1 MAVLAMTVSRIVE
14 RASEGWEG
22 LPDTWPLA
30 VRKILAARGIKQEQD
45 LCYPLAEL
53 PKPQQLLGMDEAVSL
68 LIQALT
74 ENWRITIVADF
85 DTDGATSCA
94 VAIRGLI
101 AMGVS
106 DIDYIVPNRFTHG
119 YGLTP
124 ALLDEITPEEQ
135 PDLLI
140 TVDNGIASN
149 AGVKAAQNRGMKV
162 LVTDHHLPGEVLPT
176 ANAII
181 NPNQEGDSFPSK
193 HLAGV
198 GVCFY
203 LLLGLRQRLRQ
214 LGWFE
219 QQGITEPNLMTLT
232 DLLALGTV
240 ADVVKLDRLNRTWVS
255 LGLARIK
262 AGKGCAG
269 ITALMTVA
277 GKDIRQCTSSDMGFA
292 VGPRLNAAG
301 RLDNMGIGI
310 ETLLTDDLNVARALA
325 SELDEINQQRRNVE
339 QTMQEDALAQLDQLS
354 FDNDEVPLGY
364 CLYDE
369 SWHQGVVGLL
379 ASRIKE
385 KQHRPVI
392 AFAPNNETEIKGS
405 ARSIP
410 GVHIRDVLALVASK
424 APDVL
429 SHFGGHAMAA
439 GVTIEKANLA
449 EFHRLFL
456 MALEE
461 MVEPESLN
469 KRRLSDGELSCDEMT
484 ESLAE
489 QLPHIASWGQGF
501 PEPQFHGVFRIE
513 SFKLVGQCQNHLKLT
528 VRLAD
533 QRCVT
538 AMAFGQI
545 QPDWLQV
552 GQQALLRYRLDIN
565 EFRSQRQLQ
574 LLVEELLPLS
584 DGVE

>member
-1 MAVLAMTVSRIVE
+1 MSRIVE
-14 RASEGWEG
+14 RVSEGWES
-22 LPDTWPLA
+22 LPETWPLA
-30 VRKILAARGIKQEQD
+30 VRKILAARGIRHEQD

-53 PKPQQLLGMDEAVSL
+53 PKPQQLLGMDDAVSL
-68 LIQALT
+68 LIQALA
-74 ENWRITIVADF
+74 ENWRIMIVADF

-94 VAIRGLI
+94 VAMRGLK
-101 AMGVS
+101 AMGVN
-106 DIDYIVPNRFTHG
+106 DIAYIVPNRFTHG

-124 ALLDEITPEEQ
+124 ALLDEIAPEEQ

-149 AGVKAAQNRGMKV
+149 AGVTAAQRRGMKV

-176 ANAII
+176 ADAII
-181 NPNQEGDSFPSK
+181 NPNQQGDSFPSK

-232 DLLALGTV
+232 DFLALGTV
-240 ADVVKLDRLNRTWVS
+240 ADVVRLDRLNRTWVS

-277 GKDIRQCTSSDMGFA
+277 GKDITQCTSSDMGFA
-292 VGPRLNAAG
+292 IGPRLNAAG
-301 RLDNMGIGI
+301 RLDNMGLGI
-310 ETLLTDDLNVARALA
+310 DTLLTDDLNMARSLA
-325 SELDEINQQRRNVE
+325 VKLDDINQQRRDVE
-339 QTMQEDALAQLDQLS
+339 QTMQDDALAQLDQLS
-354 FDNDEVPLGY
+354 FGDDEVPLGY

-392 AFAPNNETEIKGS
+392 AFAPSNEAEIKGS

-439 GVTIEKANLA
+439 GVTITKTNLA

-456 MALEE
+456 MALGEI
-461 MVEPESLN
+461 VEPYSLN
-469 KRRLSDGELSCDEMT
+469 KQRLSDGELSCDEMT
-484 ESLAE
+484 QLLAE

-501 PEPQFHGVFRIE
+501 PEPQFHGVFKIE
-513 SFKLVGQCQNHLKLT
+513 SFKLVGQLQNHLKL
-528 VRLAD
+528 VISLAD
-533 QRCVT
+533 QRHVT
-538 AMAFGQI
+538 AMAFGQTR
-545 QPDWLQV
+545 PDWLQA

-565 EFRSQRQLQ
+565 EYRSQRQLQ
-574 LLVEELLPLS
+574 LLVEELLPIA
-584 DGVE
+584 DEGE

>member
-1 MAVLAMTVSRIVE
+1 MPRIVE
-14 RASEGWEG
+14 RVSEGWES
-22 LPDTWPLA
+22 LPETWPLA
-30 VRKILAARGIKQEQD
+30 VLKVLAARWIKHEQD
-45 LCYPLAEL
+45 LCYPLADL
-53 PKPQQLLGMDEAVSL
+53 PKPQQLLGMDNAVSL

-94 VAIRGLI
+94 VAIRGLK
-101 AMGVS
+101 AMGVRN
-106 DIDYIVPNRFTHG
+106 IDYIVPNRFIHG

-124 ALLDEITPEEQ
+124 ALLEEIPQENQ
-135 PDLLI
+135 ADLLI

-149 AGVKAAQNRGMKV
+149 AGVTAAQQRGMKV
-162 LVTDHHLPGEVLPT
+162 LVTDHHLPGEVLP
-176 ANAII
+176 AADAII
-181 NPNQEGDSFPSK
+181 NPNQHGDTFPSK

-203 LLLGLRQRLRQ
+203 LLLGLRKRLRQ

-219 QQGITEPNLMTLT
+219 QQGINEPNLMTLT

-262 AGKGCAG
+262 AGKACAG

-277 GKDIRQCTSSDMGFA
+277 GKEMTQCTSSDMGFA
-292 VGPRLNAAG
+292 IGPRLNAAG
-301 RLDNMGIGI
+301 RLDNMGVGI
-310 ETLLTDDLNVARALA
+310 DTLLTDDSNRARTLA
-325 SELDEINQQRRNVE
+325 IELDDINRQRRDVE
-339 QTMQEDALAQLDQLS
+339 QTMQEDAIAQLDQLS

-392 AFAPNNETEIKGS
+392 AFAPSSETEIKGS

-410 GVHIRDVLALVASK
+410 GVHIRDVLALVATK

-439 GVTIEKANLA
+439 GVTIKKAHLA

-456 MALEE
+456 VALGE
-461 MVEPESLN
+461 MVEPDNLN
-469 KRRLSDGELSCDEMT
+469 KQRLSDGELSCDEMT
-484 ESLAE
+484 QSLAE

-501 PEPQFHGVFRIE
+501 PEPQFHGVFKIE
-513 SFKLVGQCQNHLKLT
+513 SFKLVGQLQNHLKL
-528 VRLAD
+528 VVSLAD
-533 QRCVT
+533 QRHVT
-538 AMAFGQI
+538 AMAFGQTR
-545 QPDWLQV
+545 PDWLEA
-552 GQQALLRYRLDIN
+552 GQQALLRYRLDVN
-565 EFRSQRQLQ
+565 EYRSQRQLQ
-574 LLVEELLPLS
+574 LLVEELLPIA
-584 DGVE
+584 DEVE

>member
-1 MAVLAMTVSRIVE
+1 MPRIVE
-14 RASEGWEG
+14 RVSEGWES
-22 LPDTWPLA
+22 LPETWPLA
-30 VRKILAARGIKQEQD
+30 VRKVLAARGIKHEQD
-45 LCYPLAEL
+45 LCYPLADL
-53 PKPQQLLGMDEAVSL
+53 PKPQQLLGMDNAVSL

-94 VAIRGLI
+94 VAIRGLK
-101 AMGVS
+101 AMGVRN
-106 DIDYIVPNRFTHG
+106 IDYIVPNRFIHG

-124 ALLDEITPEEQ
+124 ALLEEIPQENQ
-135 PDLLI
+135 ADLLI

-149 AGVKAAQNRGMKV
+149 AGVTAAQQRGMKV
-162 LVTDHHLPGEVLPT
+162 LVTDHHLPGEVLP
-176 ANAII
+176 AADAII
-181 NPNQEGDSFPSK
+181 NPNQHGDTFPSK

-203 LLLGLRQRLRQ
+203 LLLGLRKRLRQ

-219 QQGITEPNLMTLT
+219 QQGINEPNLMTLT

-262 AGKGCAG
+262 AGKACAG

-277 GKDIRQCTSSDMGFA
+277 GKEMTQCTSSDMGFA
-292 VGPRLNAAG
+292 IGPRLNAAG
-301 RLDNMGIGI
+301 RLDNMGVGI
-310 ETLLTDDLNVARALA
+310 DTLLTDDSNRARTLA
-325 SELDEINQQRRNVE
+325 IELDDINRQRRDVE
-339 QTMQEDALAQLDQLS
+339 QTMQEDAIAQLDQLS

-392 AFAPNNETEIKGS
+392 AFAPSSETEIKGS

-410 GVHIRDVLALVASK
+410 GVHIRDVLALVATK

-439 GVTIEKANLA
+439 GVTIKKAHLA

-456 MALEE
+456 VALGE
-461 MVEPESLN
+461 MVEPDNLN
-469 KRRLSDGELSCDEMT
+469 KQRLSDGELGCDEMT
-484 ESLAE
+484 QSLAE

-501 PEPQFHGVFRIE
+501 PEPQFHGVFKIE
-513 SFKLVGQCQNHLKLT
+513 SFKLVGQLQNHLKL
-528 VRLAD
+528 VVSLAD
-533 QRCVT
+533 QRHVT
-538 AMAFGQI
+538 AMAFGQTR
-545 QPDWLQV
+545 PDWLEA
-552 GQQALLRYRLDIN
+552 GQQALLRYRLDVN
-565 EFRSQRQLQ
+565 EYRSQRQLQ
-574 LLVEELLPLS
+574 LLVEELLPIA
-584 DGVE
+584 DEVE

>member
-1 MAVLAMTVSRIVE
+1 MTLPRIIE
-14 RASEGWEG
+14 RDFEGWEG
-22 LPDTWPLA
+22 LPETWPLA
-30 VRKILAARGIKQEQD
+30 VRKILAARGIRQEQD

-53 PKPQQLLGMDEAVSL
+53 PKPQQLLGMDDAVRL

-74 ENWRITIVADF
+74 ENWRIMIVADF

-94 VAIRGLI
+94 VAMRGLK
-101 AMGVS
+101 AMGVN
-106 DIDYIVPNRFTHG
+106 DIAYIVPNRFTHG

-124 ALLDEITPEEQ
+124 ALLDEIAPEEQ

-149 AGVKAAQNRGMKV
+149 AGVTAAQRRGMKV

-176 ANAII
+176 ADAII
-181 NPNQEGDSFPSK
+181 NPNQQGDSFPSK

-203 LLLGLRQRLRQ
+203 LLLGLRRRLRQ
-214 LGWFE
+214 FGWFE

-277 GKDIRQCTSSDMGFA
+277 GKDITQCSSSDMGFA
-292 VGPRLNAAG
+292 IGPRLNAAG
-301 RLDNMGIGI
+301 RLDNMGVGI
-310 ETLLTDDLNVARALA
+310 ETLLTDDLNVARAMA
-325 SELDEINQQRRNVE
+325 VELDDINQQRRDVE
-339 QTMQEDALAQLDQLS
+339 QTMQDDALAQLDQLS
-354 FDNDEVPLGY
+354 FENDEVPLGY
-364 CLYDE
+364 CFYDE

-392 AFAPNNETEIKGS
+392 AFAPSNEAEIKGS

-439 GVTIEKANLA
+439 GVTITKTNLA

-456 MALEE
+456 MALGEI
-461 MVEPESLN
+461 VEPYSLN
-469 KRRLSDGELSCDEMT
+469 KQRLSDGELSCDEMT
-484 ESLAE
+484 QSLAE
-489 QLPHIASWGQGF
+489 QLPHIASWGQGC
-501 PEPQFHGVFRIE
+501 PEPQFHGVFQVE
-513 SFKLVGQCQNHLKLT
+513 SFKLVGQGQNHLKLT
-528 VRLAD
+528 LCLAD
-533 QRCVT
+533 QRRVT
-538 AMAFGQI
+538 AMAFGQT
-545 QPDWLQV
+545 QPDWLQA
-552 GQQALLRYRLDIN
+552 GQQAVLRYRLDIN
-565 EFRSQRQLQ
+565 EYRSQRQLQ
-574 LLVEELLPLS
+574 LLVEELLPIA
-584 DGVE
+584 GEGE

>member
-1 MAVLAMTVSRIVE
+1 MPRIVE
-14 RASEGWEG
+14 RVSEGWES
-22 LPDTWPLA
+22 LPETWPLA
-30 VRKILAARGIKQEQD
+30 VRKVLAARVIKHEQD
-45 LCYPLAEL
+45 LCYPLADL
-53 PKPQQLLGMDEAVSL
+53 PKPQQLLGMDNAVSL

-94 VAIRGLI
+94 VAIRGLK
-101 AMGVS
+101 AMGVRN
-106 DIDYIVPNRFTHG
+106 IDYIVPNRFIHG

-124 ALLDEITPEEQ
+124 ALLEEIPQENQ
-135 PDLLI
+135 ADLLI

-149 AGVKAAQNRGMKV
+149 AGVTAAQQRGMKV
-162 LVTDHHLPGEVLPT
+162 LVTDHHLPGEVLP
-176 ANAII
+176 AADAII
-181 NPNQEGDSFPSK
+181 NPNQHGDTFPSK

-203 LLLGLRQRLRQ
+203 LLLGLRKRLRQ

-219 QQGITEPNLMTLT
+219 QQGINEPNLMTLT

-262 AGKGCAG
+262 AGKACAG

-277 GKDIRQCTSSDMGFA
+277 GKEMTQCTSSDMGFA
-292 VGPRLNAAG
+292 IGPRLNAAG
-301 RLDNMGIGI
+301 RLDNMGVGI
-310 ETLLTDDLNVARALA
+310 DTLLTDDSNRARTLA
-325 SELDEINQQRRNVE
+325 IELDDINRQRRDVE
-339 QTMQEDALAQLDQLS
+339 QTMQEDAIAQLDQLS

-392 AFAPNNETEIKGS
+392 AFAPSSETEIKGS

-410 GVHIRDVLALVASK
+410 GVHIRDVLALVATK

-439 GVTIEKANLA
+439 GVTIKKAHLA

-456 MALEE
+456 VALGE
-461 MVEPESLN
+461 MVEPDNLN
-469 KRRLSDGELSCDEMT
+469 KQRLSDGELSCDEMT
-484 ESLAE
+484 QSLAE

-501 PEPQFHGVFRIE
+501 PEPQFHGVFKIE
-513 SFKLVGQCQNHLKLT
+513 SFKLVGQLQNHLKL
-528 VRLAD
+528 VVSLAD
-533 QRCVT
+533 QRHVT
-538 AMAFGQI
+538 AMAFGQTR
-545 QPDWLQV
+545 PDWLEA
-552 GQQALLRYRLDIN
+552 GQQALLRYRLDVN
-565 EFRSQRQLQ
+565 EYRSQRQLQ
-574 LLVEELLPLS
+574 LLVEELLPIA
-584 DGVE
+584 DEVE

>member
-1 MAVLAMTVSRIVE
+1 MPRIVE
-14 RASEGWEG
+14 RVSEGWES
-22 LPDTWPLA
+22 LPETWPLA
-30 VRKILAARGIKQEQD
+30 VRKVLAARGIKHEQD
-45 LCYPLAEL
+45 LCYPLADL
-53 PKPQQLLGMDEAVSL
+53 PKPQQLLGMDNAVSL

-94 VAIRGLI
+94 VAIRGLK
-101 AMGVS
+101 AMGVRN
-106 DIDYIVPNRFTHG
+106 IDYIVPNRFIHG

-124 ALLDEITPEEQ
+124 ALLEEIPQENQ
-135 PDLLI
+135 ADLLI

-149 AGVKAAQNRGMKV
+149 AGVTAAQQRGMKV
-162 LVTDHHLPGEVLPT
+162 LVTDHHLPGEVLP
-176 ANAII
+176 AADAII
-181 NPNQEGDSFPSK
+181 NPNQHGDTFPSK

-203 LLLGLRQRLRQ
+203 LLLGLRKRLRQ

-219 QQGITEPNLMTLT
+219 QQGINEPNLMTLT

-262 AGKGCAG
+262 AGKACAG

-277 GKDIRQCTSSDMGFA
+277 GKEMTQCTSSDMGFA
-292 VGPRLNAAG
+292 IGPRLNAAG
-301 RLDNMGIGI
+301 RLDNMGVGI
-310 ETLLTDDLNVARALA
+310 DTLLTDDSNRARTLA
-325 SELDEINQQRRNVE
+325 IELDDINRQRRDVE
-339 QTMQEDALAQLDQLS
+339 QTMQEDAIAQLDQLS

-392 AFAPNNETEIKGS
+392 AFAPSSETEIKGS

-410 GVHIRDVLALVASK
+410 GVHIRDVLALVATK

-439 GVTIEKANLA
+439 GVTIKKAHLA

-456 MALEE
+456 VALGE
-461 MVEPESLN
+461 MVEPDNLN
-469 KRRLSDGELSCDEMT
+469 KQRLSDGELSCDEMT
-484 ESLAE
+484 QSLAE

-501 PEPQFHGVFRIE
+501 PEPQFHGVFKIE
-513 SFKLVGQCQNHLKLT
+513 SFKLVGQLQNHLKL
-528 VRLAD
+528 VVSLAD
-533 QRCVT
+533 QRHVT
-538 AMAFGQI
+538 AMAFGQTR
-545 QPDWLQV
+545 PDWLEA
-552 GQQALLRYRLDIN
+552 GQQALLRYRLDVN
-565 EFRSQRQLQ
+565 EYRSQRQLQ
-574 LLVEELLPLS
+574 LLVEELLPVA
-584 DGVE
+584 DEVE

>member
-1 MAVLAMTVSRIVE
+1 MPRIVE
-14 RASEGWEG
+14 RVSEGWES
-22 LPDTWPLA
+22 LPETWPLA
-30 VRKILAARGIKQEQD
+30 VRKILAARGIKHEQD
-45 LCYPLAEL
+45 LCYPLADL
-53 PKPQQLLGMDEAVSL
+53 PKPQQLLGMDNAVSL

-94 VAIRGLI
+94 VAIRGLK
-101 AMGVS
+101 AMGVRN
-106 DIDYIVPNRFTHG
+106 IDYIVPNRFIHG

-124 ALLDEITPEEQ
+124 ALLEEIPQENQ
-135 PDLLI
+135 ADLLI

-149 AGVKAAQNRGMKV
+149 AGVTAAQQRGMKV
-162 LVTDHHLPGEVLPT
+162 LVTDHHLPGEVLP
-176 ANAII
+176 AADAII
-181 NPNQEGDSFPSK
+181 NPNQHGDTFPSK

-203 LLLGLRQRLRQ
+203 LLLGLRKRLRQ

-219 QQGITEPNLMTLT
+219 QQGINEPNLMTLT

-262 AGKGCAG
+262 AGKACAG

-277 GKDIRQCTSSDMGFA
+277 GKEMTQCTSSDMGFA
-292 VGPRLNAAG
+292 IGPRLNAAG
-301 RLDNMGIGI
+301 RLDNMGVGI
-310 ETLLTDDLNVARALA
+310 DTLLTDDSNRARTLA
-325 SELDEINQQRRNVE
+325 IELDDINRQRRDVE
-339 QTMQEDALAQLDQLS
+339 QTMQEDAIAQLDQLS

-392 AFAPNNETEIKGS
+392 AFAPSSETEIKGS

-410 GVHIRDVLALVASK
+410 GVHIRDVLALVATK

-439 GVTIEKANLA
+439 GVTIKKAHLA

-456 MALEE
+456 VALGE
-461 MVEPESLN
+461 MVEPDNLN
-469 KRRLSDGELSCDEMT
+469 KQRLSDGELSCDEMT
-484 ESLAE
+484 QSLAE

-501 PEPQFHGVFRIE
+501 PEPQFHGVFKIE
-513 SFKLVGQCQNHLKLT
+513 SFKLVGQLQNHLKL
-528 VRLAD
+528 VVSLAD
-533 QRCVT
+533 QRHVT
-538 AMAFGQI
+538 AMAFGQTR
-545 QPDWLQV
+545 PDWLEA
-552 GQQALLRYRLDIN
+552 GQQALLRYRLDVN
-565 EFRSQRQLQ
+565 EYRSQRQLQ
-574 LLVEELLPLS
+574 LLVEELLPVA
-584 DGVE
+584 DEVE

>member
-1 MAVLAMTVSRIVE
+1 MPRIVE
-14 RASEGWEG
+14 RVSEGWES
-22 LPDTWPLA
+22 LPETWPLA
-30 VRKILAARGIKQEQD
+30 VRKVLAARGIKHEQD
-45 LCYPLAEL
+45 LCYPLADL
-53 PKPQQLLGMDEAVSL
+53 PKPQQLLGMDNAVSL

-94 VAIRGLI
+94 VAIRGLK
-101 AMGVS
+101 AMGVRN
-106 DIDYIVPNRFTHG
+106 IDYIVPNRFIHG

-124 ALLDEITPEEQ
+124 ALLEEIPQENQ
-135 PDLLI
+135 ADLLI

-149 AGVKAAQNRGMKV
+149 AGVTAAQQRGMKV
-162 LVTDHHLPGEVLPT
+162 LVTDHHLPGEVLP
-176 ANAII
+176 AADAII
-181 NPNQEGDSFPSK
+181 NPNQHGDTFPSK

-203 LLLGLRQRLRQ
+203 LLLGLRKRLRQ

-219 QQGITEPNLMTLT
+219 QQGINEPNLMTLT

-262 AGKGCAG
+262 AGKACAG

-277 GKDIRQCTSSDMGFA
+277 GKEMTQCTSSDMGFA
-292 VGPRLNAAG
+292 IGPRLNAAG
-301 RLDNMGIGI
+301 RLDNMGVGI
-310 ETLLTDDLNVARALA
+310 DTLLTDDSNRARTLA
-325 SELDEINQQRRNVE
+325 IELDDINRQRRDVE
-339 QTMQEDALAQLDQLS
+339 QTMQEDAIAQLDQLS

-392 AFAPNNETEIKGS
+392 AFAPSSETEIKGS

-410 GVHIRDVLALVASK
+410 GVHIRDVLALVATK

-439 GVTIEKANLA
+439 GVTIKKAHLA

-456 MALEE
+456 VALGE
-461 MVEPESLN
+461 MVEPDNLN
-469 KRRLSDGELSCDEMT
+469 KQRLSDGELSCDEMT
-484 ESLAE
+484 QSLAE

-501 PEPQFHGVFRIE
+501 PEPQFHGVFKIE
-513 SFKLVGQCQNHLKLT
+513 SFKLVGQLQNHLKL
-528 VRLAD
+528 VVSLAD
-533 QRCVT
+533 QRHVT
-538 AMAFGQI
+538 AMAFGQTR
-545 QPDWLQV
+545 PDWLEA
-552 GQQALLRYRLDIN
+552 GQQALLRYRLDVN
-565 EFRSQRQLQ
+565 EYRSQRQLQ
-574 LLVEELLPLS
+574 LLVEELLPIA
-584 DGVE
+584 DEVE

>member
-1 MAVLAMTVSRIVE
+1 MPRIVE
-14 RASEGWEG
+14 RVSEGWES
-22 LPDTWPLA
+22 LPETWPLA
-30 VRKILAARGIKQEQD
+30 VRKVLAARGIKHEQD
-45 LCYPLAEL
+45 LCYPLADL
-53 PKPQQLLGMDEAVSL
+53 PKPQQLLGMDNAVSL

-94 VAIRGLI
+94 VAIRGLK
-101 AMGVS
+101 AMGVRN
-106 DIDYIVPNRFTHG
+106 IDYIVPNRFIHG

-124 ALLDEITPEEQ
+124 ALLEEIPQENQ
-135 PDLLI
+135 ADLLI

-149 AGVKAAQNRGMKV
+149 AGVTAAQQRGMKV
-162 LVTDHHLPGEVLPT
+162 LVTDHHLPGEVLP
-176 ANAII
+176 AADAII
-181 NPNQEGDSFPSK
+181 NPNQHGDTFPSK

-203 LLLGLRQRLRQ
+203 LLLGLRKRLRQ

-219 QQGITEPNLMTLT
+219 QQGINEPNLMTLT

-262 AGKGCAG
+262 AGKACAG

-277 GKDIRQCTSSDMGFA
+277 GKEMTQCTSSDMGFA
-292 VGPRLNAAG
+292 IGPRLNAAG
-301 RLDNMGIGI
+301 RLDNMGVGI
-310 ETLLTDDLNVARALA
+310 DTLLTDDSNRARTLA
-325 SELDEINQQRRNVE
+325 IELDDINRQRRDVE
-339 QTMQEDALAQLDQLS
+339 QTMQEDAIAQLEQLS

-392 AFAPNNETEIKGS
+392 AFAPSSETEIKGS

-410 GVHIRDVLALVASK
+410 GVHIRDVLALVATK

-439 GVTIEKANLA
+439 GVTIKKAHLA

-456 MALEE
+456 VALGE
-461 MVEPESLN
+461 MVEPDNLN
-469 KRRLSDGELSCDEMT
+469 KQRLSDGELSCDEMT
-484 ESLAE
+484 QSLAE

-501 PEPQFHGVFRIE
+501 PEPQFHGVFKIE
-513 SFKLVGQCQNHLKLT
+513 SFKLVGQLQNHLKL
-528 VRLAD
+528 VVSLAD
-533 QRCVT
+533 QRHVT
-538 AMAFGQI
+538 AMAFGQTR
-545 QPDWLQV
+545 PDWLEA
-552 GQQALLRYRLDIN
+552 GQQALLRYRLDVN
-565 EFRSQRQLQ
+565 EYRSQRQLQ
-574 LLVEELLPLS
+574 LLVEELLPIA
-584 DGVE
+584 DEVE

>member
-1 MAVLAMTVSRIVE
+1 MPRIVE
-14 RASEGWEG
+14 RVSEGWES
-22 LPDTWPLA
+22 LPETWPLA
-30 VRKILAARGIKQEQD
+30 VRKVLAARGIKHEQD
-45 LCYPLAEL
+45 LCYPLADL
-53 PKPQQLLGMDEAVSL
+53 PKPQQLLGMDNAVSL

-94 VAIRGLI
+94 VAIRGLK
-101 AMGVS
+101 AMGVRN
-106 DIDYIVPNRFTHG
+106 IDYIVPNRFIHG

-124 ALLDEITPEEQ
+124 ALLEEIPQENQ
-135 PDLLI
+135 ADLLI

-149 AGVKAAQNRGMKV
+149 AGVTAAQQRGMKV
-162 LVTDHHLPGEVLPT
+162 LVTDHHLPGEVLP
-176 ANAII
+176 AADAII
-181 NPNQEGDSFPSK
+181 NPNQHGDTFPSK

-203 LLLGLRQRLRQ
+203 LLLGLRKRLRQ

-219 QQGITEPNLMTLT
+219 QQGINEPNLMTLT

-262 AGKGCAG
+262 AGKACAG

-277 GKDIRQCTSSDMGFA
+277 GKEMTQCTSSDMGFA
-292 VGPRLNAAG
+292 IGPRLNAAG
-301 RLDNMGIGI
+301 RLDNMGVGI
-310 ETLLTDDLNVARALA
+310 DTLLTDDSNRARTLA
-325 SELDEINQQRRNVE
+325 IELDDINRQRRDVE
-339 QTMQEDALAQLDQLS
+339 QTMQEDAIAQLDQLS

-392 AFAPNNETEIKGS
+392 AFAPSSETEIKGS

-410 GVHIRDVLALVASK
+410 CVHIRDVLALVATK

-439 GVTIEKANLA
+439 GVTIKKAHLA

-456 MALEE
+456 VALGE
-461 MVEPESLN
+461 MVEPDNLN
-469 KRRLSDGELSCDEMT
+469 KQRLSDGELSCDEMT
-484 ESLAE
+484 QSLAE

-501 PEPQFHGVFRIE
+501 PEPQFHGVFKIE
-513 SFKLVGQCQNHLKLT
+513 SFKLVGQLQNHLKL
-528 VRLAD
+528 VVSLAD
-533 QRCVT
+533 QRHVT
-538 AMAFGQI
+538 AMAFGQTR
-545 QPDWLQV
+545 PDWLEA
-552 GQQALLRYRLDIN
+552 GQQALLRYRLDVN
-565 EFRSQRQLQ
+565 EYRSQRQLQ
-574 LLVEELLPLS
+574 LLVEELLPIA
-584 DGVE
+584 DEVE

>member
-1 MAVLAMTVSRIVE
+1 MSRIVE
-14 RASEGWEG
+14 RVSEGWES
-22 LPDTWPLA
+22 LPETWPLA
-30 VRKILAARGIKQEQD
+30 VRKILAARGIRHEQD

-53 PKPQQLLGMDEAVSL
+53 PKPQQLLGMDDAVSL
-68 LIQALT
+68 LIQALA
-74 ENWRITIVADF
+74 ENWRIMIVADF

-94 VAIRGLI
+94 VAMRGLK
-101 AMGVS
+101 AMGVN
-106 DIDYIVPNRFTHG
+106 DITYIVPNRFTHG

-124 ALLDEITPEEQ
+124 ALLDEIAPEEQ

-149 AGVKAAQNRGMKV
+149 AGVTAAQRRGMKV

-176 ANAII
+176 ADAII
-181 NPNQEGDSFPSK
+181 NPNQQGDSFPSK

-232 DLLALGTV
+232 DFLALGTV
-240 ADVVKLDRLNRTWVS
+240 ADVVRLDRLNRTWVS

-277 GKDIRQCTSSDMGFA
+277 GKDITQCTSSDMGFA
-292 VGPRLNAAG
+292 IGPRLNAAG
-301 RLDNMGIGI
+301 RLDNMGLGI
-310 ETLLTDDLNVARALA
+310 DTLLTDDLNMARSLA
-325 SELDEINQQRRNVE
+325 VKLDDINQQRRDVE
-339 QTMQEDALAQLDQLS
+339 QTMQDDALAQLDQLS
-354 FDNDEVPLGY
+354 FGDDEVPLGY

-392 AFAPNNETEIKGS
+392 AFAPSNEAEIKGS

-439 GVTIEKANLA
+439 GVTITKTNLA

-456 MALEE
+456 MALRE
-461 MVEPESLN
+461 MVEPDSLN
-469 KRRLSDGELSCDEMT
+469 KQCLSDGELSCDEMT
-484 ESLAE
+484 QLLAE

-501 PEPQFHGVFRIE
+501 PEPQFHGVFKIE
-513 SFKLVGQCQNHLKLT
+513 SFKLVGQLQNHLKL
-528 VRLAD
+528 VISLAD
-533 QRCVT
+533 QRHVT
-538 AMAFGQI
+538 AMAFGQTR
-545 QPDWLQV
+545 PDWLQA

-565 EFRSQRQLQ
+565 EYRSQRQLQ
-574 LLVEELLPLS
+574 LLVEELLPIA
-584 DGVE
+584 DEGE